1 MSLNRLQLL
10 SMKPNKPQG
19 QSAANLDTGADL
31 AAWPFSG
38 DTADIDEFIL
48 AGTEDL
54 HAITKESQCVY
65 EKIYAAREA
74 GLSDLNAHTRLIM
87 QTLEFSTRSHAV
99 DPLPAYLAEGTFAA
113 QYLLKEHDLIP
124 DQVPGIG
131 LIDDAILIKRV
142 FSRNELEFMRTE
154 TLPALASPPQNRKC
168 ALAYENEIKTDN
180 TL

>member
-1 MSLNRLQLL
+1 
-10 SMKPNKPQG
+10 MKPNKPQG

-31 AAWPFSG
+31 AAWLFSG

-48 AGTEDL
+48 AGSSGIRSEDL
-54 HAITKESQCVY
+54 RAITKESQCVY
-65 EKIYAAREA
+65 AKIYAAREA

-142 FSRNELEFMRTE
+142 FSRNQLEFMRTE
-154 TLPALASPPQNRKC
+154 TLPALASSPQNSKC

>member
-1 MSLNRLQLL
+1 
-10 SMKPNKPQG
+10 MKPNKPQG

-31 AAWPFSG
+31 AAWLFSG

-48 AGTEDL
+48 AGSSGIRSEDL
-54 HAITKESQCVY
+54 RAITKESPCVY

-87 QTLEFSTRSHAV
+87 QTLEFSARSHAV

-124 DQVPGIG
+124 DQVPGIA

-142 FSRNELEFMRTE
+142 FSRNELEFMRAE
-154 TLPALASPPQNRKC
+154 TLPALASSPQNRN
-168 ALAYENEIKTDN
+168 AR
-180 TL
+180 

>member
-1 MSLNRLQLL
+1 
-10 SMKPNKPQG
+10 MKPNKPQG

-31 AAWPFSG
+31 AAWLFSG

-48 AGTEDL
+48 AGSSGIRSEDL
-54 HAITKESQCVY
+54 RAITKESPCVY

-142 FSRNELEFMRTE
+142 FSRNELEFMRAE
-154 TLPALASPPQNRKC
+154 TLPALASSPQNRKC